1 MMTPPSKRQPAS
13 PEEWLLHAVS
23 DLNLANLGLHGE
35 VLPEQICFHAQQ
47 AAEKALKAVL
57 IHRNVDFPFTHD
69 LEELLDTLDET
80 DIALPTERVF
90 ASGKVADTVDYAVLV
105 GRIRAELAERR
116 FGLVEE
122 LAAFVAAL
130 VLDEF
135 HAPWVRVSVAKL
147 GILKDVRLVG
157 VTIERGKQ

>member
-1 MMTPPSKRQPAS
+1 MDQLYLRDVRLEAKVGIYKRERSTTQPIA
-13 PEEWLLHAVS
+13 L
-23 DLNLANLGLHGE
+23 DL
-35 VLPEQICFHAQQ
+35 
-47 AAEKALKAVL
+47 
-57 IHRNVDFPFTHD
+57 
-69 LEELLDTLDET
+69 

-90 ASGKVADTVDYAVLV
+90 ASGKVADTIDYAVLV
-105 GRIRAELAERR
+105 GRIRAELGERR

-157 VTIERGKQ
+157 VTIERGKR